1 MCYPCFA
8 HSQEQPNSLSEVAC
22 CGEKPGSISS
32 SSSCAV
38 TKQCTISPPCLGRL
52 RPFSQAEASAFLA
65 THPKCKPSLCAC
77 YLQSTPPVKLSP
89 QSSTSAAGWHLPKAV
104 QSLMAE
110 PVLSGDVS
118 LPCLWLAGRQRPP
131 SQHLTAGG
139 TQLRITYKHE
149 LQKDKRKNSN
159 DEHS

>member
-1 MCYPCFA
+1 MLWGESRSRILFLLLCRHQAMHHLPNLPWQTLA
-8 HSQEQPNSLSEVAC
+8 ILTGRGVSLPGHTSQVQTLPL
-22 CGEKPGSISS
+22 
-32 SSSCAV
+32 
-38 TKQCTISPPCLGRL
+38 CLL
-52 RPFSQAEASAFLA
+52 L
-65 THPKCKPSLCAC
+65 T
-77 YLQSTPPVKLSP
+77 QSTPPVKLSP

-118 LPCLWLAGRQRPP
+118 LPCLRLAGRRRPP

-149 LQKDKRKNSN
+149 LQKDKRKNGN